1 MMQPFF
7 FGRPDRALLGVHHP
21 AKGMHREAWLVC
33 APLLQE
39 ALRCQ
44 RALWAL
50 AVALAAGECEVLRF
64 DWFGSGDSD
73 GATHEMSLPGLLE
86 DLALAY
92 LALGQLSPGM
102 PVRCLAL
109 RSGALPVLV
118 HAAGQSQPVQLVLWD
133 PILDGAGLVAA
144 WRRQQVEQLQGIGR
158 YSSGNPQAGAQELI
172 GFDVDPAFLAALSTQ
187 DACNLVLPAGSR
199 ILVASWKVD
208 ADTERFIAAQRAA
221 GITVETFALD
231 AADRPPFEEP
241 GMFEAQAFPRRSV
254 AQLAKHLQGGVF
266 A

>member
-7 FGRPDRALLGVHHP
+7 FGRTSRALLGVHHP
-21 AKGMHREAWLVC
+21 ATGLHREAWLVC

-50 AVALAAGECEVLRF
+50 AVALAAGECDVLRF

-73 GATHEMSLPGLLE
+73 GATHEMSLPSLLE

-92 LALGQLSPGM
+92 LALGQLSPGL

-118 HAAGQSQPVQLVLWD
+118 HAAAQAQPVHLVLWD
-133 PILDGAGLVAA
+133 PIVNGAGLVAS
-144 WRRQQVEQLQGIGR
+144 WRRQQLEQMQGIGR
-158 YSSGNPQAGAQELI
+158 YSHGNPQAGPQELT
-172 GFDVDPAFLAALSTQ
+172 GFDVAPDFLAALSAQ

-199 ILVASWKVD
+199 ILVASWNDD
-208 ADTERFIAAQRAA
+208 ADTGRFIAAQRAA
-221 GITVETFALD
+221 GITVETFALE
-231 AADRPPFEEP
+231 AGDRPAFEEP

-254 AQLAKHLQGGVF
+254 SQLAKHLQGGVF